1 MEKED
6 GTSMKEKKNVVTKIF
21 SLLEGKEKWQT
32 VLLMLMIVISAGA
45 EFVGVSIIF
54 PIINLLMG
62 QSNVEDSIY
71 CRIIM
76 TFFHLESEESVII
89 GLIMITIAVYILKN
103 AYLAWM
109 YGYIYRYAMNV
120 RRKFAMKLMNAYM
133 KQPYPFFVKR
143 KTSDLIRSVNE
154 DTGNVY
160 EVIYSMCIVVSQAVT
175 AACIVAYLA
184 ATNLIMTLIVVFC
197 LLLCAGGIVKG
208 LQRFTA
214 KLGRANQG
222 YAASLI
228 KYLQQA
234 FEGIKEIKVL
244 NTEGYF
250 SSMYDG
256 VYKGYADNNR
266 KFRVAN
272 MLPKYLIETVVIV
285 GIMGYMAFNIKF
297 NSNYSA
303 IVPQLAA
310 FVAAAYKLLPSVN
323 SLYTYIN
330 SIQFYKASVD
340 LLYHD
345 IKEIESFENEV
356 SEEVEEELPFSDEIV
371 MEHVDFRYEDAEK
384 EVLKDCTLRIKKGQS
399 VALIGP
405 SGGGKTTTADLLL
418 GLQTP
423 NHGKITVD
431 GIDIAKHMRSW
442 HKKIGYIP
450 QSIFLIDD
458 TIRNNVAFGIPQEEI
473 DDKQVWKALEDA
485 SLKEFVESLPEK
497 LDTLVGE
504 RGVRISGGQRQRIG
518 IARAIYRNPEILFF
532 DEATSALDNETEK
545 EVMKAIDGLHGSK
558 TMLMIAH
565 RLSTIE
571 NCDLIYNVE
580 NGRIEETH
588 HIDSK

>member
-1 MEKED
+1 M
-6 GTSMKEKKNVVTKIF
+6 
-21 SLLEGKEKWQT
+21 
-32 VLLMLMIVISAGA
+32 
-45 EFVGVSIIF
+45 
-54 PIINLLMG
+54 
-62 QSNVEDSIY
+62 
-71 CRIIM
+71 
-76 TFFHLESEESVII
+76 
-89 GLIMITIAVYILKN
+89 
-103 AYLAWM
+103 
-109 YGYIYRYAMNV
+109 
-120 RRKFAMKLMNAYM
+120 
-133 KQPYPFFVKR
+133 
-143 KTSDLIRSVNE
+143 
-154 DTGNVY
+154 
-160 EVIYSMCIVVSQAVT
+160 
-175 AACIVAYLA
+175 
-184 ATNLIMTLIVVFC
+184 IMTLIVVFC

-256 VYKGYADNNR
+256 VYKGYTDNNR

-442 HKKIGYIP
+442 HKRISYIP

>member
-62 QSNVEDSIY
+62 QSSVEDSIY
-71 CRIIM
+71 CRIVM

-89 GLIMITIAVYILKN
+89 GLIMVTIAVYILKN

-423 NHGKITVD
+423 NRGKITVD

-442 HKKIGYIP
+442 HKRIGYIP